1 MNGCAPESEHA
12 WTVGTAPGIFPSIG
26 HGIAL
31 FRRPLEFLNSLPAQ
45 GDLVEIRL
53 GPQRAW
59 MVCHPELVHR
69 MLRDTRTFDKGG
81 PQYERLRAL
90 MGDGVVTCP
99 HAEHRRQ
106 RRLLQ
111 PTFRPAGVAAQ
122 TDVMAEEAESLC
134 RDWRSGQQ
142 VDVSAATLRLTTRLI
157 SRLLLSDSLGF
168 AAADEVR
175 HCLAAIVR
183 GLFVRT
189 VVPVD
194 ALFRLPTPA
203 NRRYRRAVER
213 VRELIDAAIAE
224 RRRGA
229 PRDDLLGL
237 LLAAAEDGGAPVTDR
252 EVHDQ
257 LVSLLLTGS
266 ESPSMCLAS
275 TFSLL
280 AQHPEVERRLH
291 AEVDTVLAGR
301 LPDVDDLPR
310 LVYTRAVVTETL
322 RHSPPGWLFTRV
334 TTREAE
340 LAGRRL
346 PRGTTVLYSPYLL
359 HHDPAS
365 FPEPDRF
372 LPERWLDGEAAAGP
386 HGALIPFAAGNRKC
400 IGDLFSMAEMT
411 VVLATV
417 AGRWRLRHPA
427 GRIAP
432 PRPGATLGPRSLTM
446 ICTSRA
452 DAPVG
457 TAPQAVALTSGA
469 APAASVVEKSR
480 RDGDNGVDHA

>member
-1 MNGCAPESEHA
+1 M
-12 WTVGTAPGIFPSIG
+12 
-26 HGIAL
+26 
-31 FRRPLEFLNSLPAQ
+31 FRRPLEFLNSLPAR

-69 MLRDTRTFDKGG
+69 ILRDTRTFDKGG

-111 PTFRPAGVAAQ
+111 PTFRPSSVAAQ
-122 TDVMAEEAESLC
+122 TDLMAEEAESLC
-134 RDWRSGQQ
+134 RDWRTGQTI
-142 VDVSAATLRLTTRLI
+142 DVSAATLSLTTRLI
-157 SRLLLSDSLGF
+157 SRLLMSDSLGP

-213 VRELIDAAIAE
+213 VRELIDAAITE
-224 RRRGA
+224 RRQGT
-229 PRDDLLGL
+229 PRDDLLSL
-237 LLAAAEDGGAPVTDR
+237 LLAAAEAGDDGIPVTDR

-257 LVSLLLTGS
+257 VVSLLLTGS

-310 LVYTRAVVTETL
+310 LVYTRSVITETL

-334 TTREAE
+334 TTRETE

-372 LPERWLDGEAAAGP
+372 LPERRLEGEAATGP

-400 IGDLFSMAEMT
+400 MGDLFSMAEMT
-411 VVLATV
+411 VALATI

-452 DAPVG
+452 DAPGG
-457 TAPQAVALTSGA
+457 TAPHAVALAPG
-469 APAASVVEKSR
+469 APAASGTEKTR
-480 RDGDNGVDHA
+480 RDGDNGVHHA

>member
-1 MNGCAPESEHA
+1 M
-12 WTVGTAPGIFPSIG
+12 
-26 HGIAL
+26 
-31 FRRPLEFLNSLPAQ
+31 FRRPLEFLKSLPAQ

-111 PTFRPAGVAAQ
+111 PTFRPSSVAAQ
-122 TDVMAEEAESLC
+122 TDVMAEEAAALC
-134 RDWRSGQQ
+134 RDWRTGQE
-142 VDVSAATLRLTTRLI
+142 VDVSAATLGLTTRLI
-157 SRLLLSDSLGF
+157 SRLLLSDSLTP

-224 RRRGA
+224 RRRGT

-237 LLAAAEDGGAPVTDR
+237 LLPAAEAGDGGAPVTDR

-275 TFSLL
+275 TFGLL

-301 LPDVDDLPR
+301 LPGVDDLPR
-310 LVYTRAVVTETL
+310 LVYTRAVLTETL

-334 TTREAE
+334 TTRETE

-372 LPERWLDGEAAAGP
+372 LPERWLEGEAATGP
-386 HGALIPFAAGNRKC
+386 HGAMVPFAAGSRKC

-427 GRIAP
+427 GRVAA
-432 PRPGATLGPRSLTM
+432 PRPGATLGPRALTM

-452 DAPVG
+452 AAPDG
-457 TAPQAVALTSGA
+457 TAPPAALTSGA
-469 APAASVVEKSR
+469 APATSGVEKTR
-480 RDGDNGVDHA
+480 RDGDNGVHHA